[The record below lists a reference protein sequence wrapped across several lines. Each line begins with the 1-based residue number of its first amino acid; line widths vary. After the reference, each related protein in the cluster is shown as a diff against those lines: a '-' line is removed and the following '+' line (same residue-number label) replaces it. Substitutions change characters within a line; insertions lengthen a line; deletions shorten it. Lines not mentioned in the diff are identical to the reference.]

1 MTHTKQRRTALLAA
15 IAFAAIPALAAAQL
29 RSPMEP
35 PPLAAVVEGNGTKAP
50 PAQPSAALPA
60 AASAA
65 IDAAAARH
73 PSRWRA
79 ELDRLDSDL
88 RLRLLSVDAP
98 REHWLAAQ
106 FDLTDIASKV
116 RNLAAARVAAPDD
129 RLYLAS
135 LAFACMQPTQPQL
148 PECAAVDR
156 LADWAIRDQGNGV
169 PTFLL
174 GYRALLRGEASAAV
188 AYVEEAAAA
197 PRFDDYWSQG
207 AQQWWGYLRSYPLPV
222 DPAAKAK
229 AAATYALEQ
238 DLGWTSALHL
248 LCADPK
254 GRSEP
259 MRAACAKLGQAM
271 GERAAT
277 FALRRA
283 GARIAEIDAADAKSR
298 AAAQALAARIL
309 EASAACTLAEP
320 DFESALESPDATLR
334 QRGIG
339 EFEAWAAAQAKEG
352 EVGACDRRVAATR
365 RR

>member
-1 MTHTKQRRTALLAA
+1 MTHTKMRRTALLAA
-15 IAFAAIPALAAAQL
+15 IAFAAIPALAAAQS
-29 RSPMEP
+29 RSPMGP
-35 PPLAAVVEGNGTKAP
+35 PSLAPVVEGNGAKAP
-50 PAQPSAALPA
+50 PAQSSAALPD

-65 IDAAAARH
+65 IEAASKPF

-88 RLRLLSVDAP
+88 RLRLLSVSDP
-98 REHWLAAQ
+98 RAHWLAAQ
-106 FDLTDIASKV
+106 FDRTDIASKL

-135 LAFACMQPTQPQL
+135 LAFGCMQPTQPQL

-156 LADWAIRDQGNGV
+156 LADWAIRDRGNGV
-169 PTFLL
+169 PAFLL
-174 GYRALLRGEASAAV
+174 GYRAQLRGQANAAV

-207 AQQWWGYLRSYPLPV
+207 PQQWWGYLRSYPLPI
-222 DPAAKAK
+222 DPAARAK
-229 AAATYALEQ
+229 AAATYALEH
-238 DLGWTSALHL
+238 DLGWTSALRL
-248 LCADPK
+248 LCADPG

-259 MRAACAKLGQAM
+259 MRVACASLGQAM

-283 GARIAEIDAADAKSR
+283 GARIAEIDAADANAR

-320 DFESALESPDATLR
+320 DFESALESPDASVR
-334 QRGIG
+334 HRGVG
-339 EFEAWAAAQAKEG
+339 EFEAWVAAQAKYG
-352 EVGACDRRVAATR
+352 EVGACDRRTAATR
-365 RR
+365 H

>member
-1 MTHTKQRRTALLAA
+1 MMRKTTLLAA
-15 IAFAAIPALAAAQL
+15 IALAAIPALAAAQA
-29 RSPMEP
+29 RSPAEP
-35 PPLAAVVEGNGTKAP
+35 PPLAPVVEGAKAP
-50 PAQPSAALPA
+50 STQPSAALPA

-65 IDAAAARH
+65 IEAASEPRR
-73 PSRWRA
+73 SRWRTD
-79 ELDRLDSDL
+79 LDRLDADL
-88 RLRLLSVDAP
+88 RLRLLSVSDP
-98 REHWLAAQ
+98 RAHWIAAQ
-106 FDLTDIASKV
+106 FDLTDIASRV
-116 RNLAAARVAAPDD
+116 RNLAAARVAAPGD

-156 LADWAIRDQGNGV
+156 LADWAVRDGGNGV
-169 PTFLL
+169 PAFLL
-174 GYRALLRGEASAAV
+174 GYRALLRGQADAAV

-197 PRFDDYWSQG
+197 ARFDDYWSEG
-207 AQQWWGYLRSYPLPV
+207 PQQWWGYLRGYPLPV
-222 DPAAKAK
+222 DPAARAK
-229 AAATYALEQ
+229 AAATYALEH

-248 LCADPK
+248 LCADAK

-259 MRAACAKLGQAM
+259 MRVACAKLGQAM

-320 DFESALESPDATLR
+320 DFESALESPDAKVR
-334 QRGIG
+334 ERGIG
-339 EFEAWAAAQAKEG
+339 EFEAWAGAQAKEG
-352 EVGACDRRVAATR
+352 EVGACDRRVAAAR
-365 RR
+365 GR